1 MSQEHINSNEAC
13 SPGMWVIGSA
23 QQGVGAT
30 LDDKTPKIDM
40 SRLPR
45 HVAIIMD
52 GNGRWAKTRGLPR
65 IAGHTEGIESVRAT
79 VTECA
84 KLGIGHLT
92 LYAFSYENW
101 RRPSDEI
108 DALMHLLTEYL
119 REEKQELIDNNI
131 RLGVFG
137 DASRL
142 PEHAQHAL
150 NEVIEDTSGLRGMR
164 LNLAL
169 NYSGRQ
175 EILHAAT
182 KIARQHAE
190 GRLDL
195 ASFDERTFAG
205 CLDSFDQPDPDL
217 LIRTSGEMRISNF
230 LLWQIAYTEIHVTNV
245 LWPDFRENELHRA
258 IADFQHRTRKFGRVI

>member
-1 MSQEHINSNEAC
+1 M
-13 SPGMWVIGSA
+13 GFA

-30 LDDKTPKIDM
+30 PDSRTPKIDM
-40 SRLPR
+40 SRLPH

-52 GNGRWAKTRGLPR
+52 GNGRWAKARGLPR

-84 KLGIGHLT
+84 RLGIGHLT

-101 RRPSDEI
+101 HRPPDEI
-108 DALMHLLTEYL
+108 DALMHLLTVYL
-119 REEKQELIDNNI
+119 KEEKQELIDNNI

-137 DASRL
+137 DVSRL
-142 PEHAQHAL
+142 PEHAQDAL
-150 NEVIEDTSGLRGMR
+150 NEVIDATSALRGMR

-175 EILHAAT
+175 EILRAVT

-190 GRLDL
+190 GSLDL
-195 ASFDERTFAG
+195 AGLDEKTFAG

-217 LIRTSGEMRISNF
+217 LIRTSGEMRVSNF
-230 LLWQIAYTEIHVTNV
+230 LLWQIAYTEIHVTDV
-245 LWPDFRENELHRA
+245 LWPDFREKDLHRA
-258 IADFQHRTRKFGRVI
+258 IADFQRRTRKFGRVV